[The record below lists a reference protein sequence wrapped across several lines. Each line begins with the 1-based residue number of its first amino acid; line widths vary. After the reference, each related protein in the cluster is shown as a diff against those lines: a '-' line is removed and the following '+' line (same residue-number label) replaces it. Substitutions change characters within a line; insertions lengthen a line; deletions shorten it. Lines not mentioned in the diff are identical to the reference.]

1 MAQILDPQDPE
12 GSPTATADMA
22 ARSASTWRATGRFA
36 PSRSP
41 RKMTGSVVLSL
52 LPGTALFATFFL
64 IPVGVLGATSFT
76 DWNGVD
82 MHYIGLENF
91 QAMFGDPVFWK
102 SMRNTVIYVAAGIV
116 IQVPFGCVVGIILAQ
131 HPPAW
136 RIFRTIIFIPFV
148 ISGAAYAL
156 VFAYVYNPRFGLLNQ
171 TLGLIGLDRG
181 QDWLY
186 QSSTALIAVAATY
199 VFVLGFVMILVM
211 AEIASIPAE
220 LYEAARVDGA
230 SPLQSQRLITLPL
243 LRNVIGTCVLILVLA
258 YLAIFD
264 LVYIL
269 TAGGPN
275 DSTVSVVLYGYQ
287 AYLDS
292 EWGLASAVGM
302 FIVLV
307 GLVLIVMI
315 RRLFRIG
322 ERS

>member
-1 MAQILDPQDPE
+1 MAQILDQQ
-12 GSPTATADMA
+12 GMPTAAADSA
-22 ARSASTWRATGRFA
+22 AQSANPRRATGRFA
-36 PSRSP
+36 RSRSP
-41 RKMTGSVVLSL
+41 RKMTGSVALSL
-52 LPGTALFATFFL
+52 LPATALFATFFL
-64 IPVGVLGATSFT
+64 IPLVVLGGTSLT

-82 MHYIGLENF
+82 INYIGLENY
-91 QAMFGDPVFWK
+91 QTLFGDPIFWK
-102 SMRNTVIYVAAGIV
+102 SVRNTVIFVAVGLA
-116 IQVPFGCVVGIILAQ
+116 IQIPFGCVVGMILAQ
-131 HPPAW
+131 HPPGW
-136 RIFRTIIFIPFV
+136 RILRTIIFIPFV

-186 QSSTALIAVAATY
+186 QSDTALMAVAATY

-230 SPLQSQRLITLPL
+230 SGLQSQRLITLPL
-243 LRNVIGTCVLILVLA
+243 LRNVIGTCVLIMVLA
-258 YLAIFD
+258 NLAIFD

-275 DSTVSVVLYGYQ
+275 DSTVSIVLYGYK

-292 EWGLASAVGM
+292 QWGLANAVGV
-302 FIVLV
+302 FIVLI
-307 GLVLIVMI
+307 GLVLIVLI

-322 ERS
+322 ERSW